1 MKKTTILIADDDLQL
16 LDVVTLNL
24 ELEGYHVLRASDGK
38 QALEQIERHN
48 PDLVLLDVMMPR
60 MSGFAVCHQVREFS
74 AVPIIVITARGQE
87 RDKIR
92 GLDLGADDYL
102 VKPFSVGELLARV
115 RAVLRRAQFTKGELA
130 PAMCMPMTVGD
141 LSIDFEQHLVLMAG
155 RKVAL
160 TPTEYRILAYLA
172 QHAGSIVLQERLL
185 EHIWGTA
192 YVGDNHMLQV
202 NINRLRRKLEH
213 DPAHPHYL
221 LTEPG
226 IGYLLATPPEVQEAH
241 EPG

>member
-1 MKKTTILIADDDLQL
+1 MPKKKTTILIADDDLQL

-38 QALEQIERHN
+38 QALEQIERHS

-87 RDKIR
+87 QDKIR

-115 RAVLRRAQFTKGELA
+115 RAVLRRVQFTKGELA
-130 PAMCMPMTVGD
+130 PAMRTPMTVGD
-141 LSIDFEQHLVLMAG
+141 LSIDFEQRLVLMAG
-155 RKVAL
+155 RL
-160 TPTEYRILAYLA
+160 HSRPP
-172 QHAGSIVLQERLL
+172 SIVSWP
-185 EHIWGTA
+185 I
-192 YVGDNHMLQV
+192 
-202 NINRLRRKLEH
+202 
-213 DPAHPHYL
+213 
-221 LTEPG
+221 
-226 IGYLLATPPEVQEAH
+226 
-241 EPG
+241 

>member
-16 LDVVTLNL
+16 LDVITLNL

-38 QALEQIERHN
+38 QALEQLERHR

-87 RDKIR
+87 QDKIR

-115 RAVLRRAQFTKGELA
+115 RAVLRRAQFTRGELA
-130 PAMCMPMTVGD
+130 PAMRTPMTVED
-141 LSIDFEQHLVLMAG
+141 LSIDFEQRLVLLAG

-172 QHAGSIVLQERLL
+172 QHAGSIVPQERLL
-185 EHIWGTA
+185 EHIWGA
-192 YVGDNHMLQV
+192 SYVGDNHMLQV

-226 IGYLLATPPEVQEAH
+226 IGYLLATPPKVQEAL
-241 EPG
+241 ELG